1 MQKRYFC
8 TFFTSKTENRET
20 MNNKQPNRKATGYI
34 LAAVAAATYGMNPL
48 FTLPLYARGMDAN
61 SVLFFR
67 YLLAIPIIAIMIRLR
82 GRSFHVKGTDLLP
95 LSVMGIL
102 LAVSSL
108 SLFYSYHYMDSGLA
122 STLLFVYPVIV
133 AIIMAV
139 FFREKPGIL
148 TFFCILLTLCGIGL
162 LCKTD
167 GGSSIQSAGL
177 ILVFTSALSYAIYIV
192 AVNRVKRLKEMPTVK
207 LTFYTLIASTLV
219 FFITVGGGTRL
230 LFPSSLFEWGC
241 LICLALL
248 PTVIS
253 FLATTKAVQYI
264 GPTPTAILGSL
275 EPVTAVFFGVLLF
288 NESLSPRLIVGIL
301 LIIAAVTM
309 IVAQGGITEYLIRFR
324 KLFPK
329 IKIRKNN

>member
-1 MQKRYFC
+1 
-8 TFFTSKTENRET
+8 
-20 MNNKQPNRKATGYI
+20 MNNCTPNRKASGYI

-82 GRSFHVKGTDLLP
+82 GRSFRVKSADVLP
-95 LSVMGIL
+95 LSIMGIL
-102 LAVSSL
+102 LAISSL

-139 FFREKPGIL
+139 FFREKPGVL

-167 GGSSIQSAGL
+167 GGESIRTAGL
-177 ILVFTSALSYAIYIV
+177 LLVFTSALSYAIYIV
-192 AVNRVKRLKEMPTVK
+192 AVNRIRRLKEMPTVK

-230 LFPSSLFEWGC
+230 IVPSTLFEWGC
-241 LICLALL
+241 LLCLALL

-288 NESLSPRLIVGIL
+288 NESLSPRLVIGII

-329 IKIRKNN
+329 IKLRKK